1 MFKKISPLLLMLPVL
16 AVPQASA
23 ATKLARSI
31 PLCSWVPC
39 GQMRC
44 GMYIMNARLGML
56 QALASFA
63 VSSSYG
69 WVTCHDDKFTGVGCK
84 KRARLG

>member
-1 MFKKISPLLLMLPVL
+1 MFKKISPLLMMLPVL
-16 AVPQASA
+16 AVPQPSA

-44 GMYIMNARLGML
+44 DMYIMNARLGML
-56 QALASFA
+56 PLHHSQCQVAMVGSHVMMTNLQ
-63 VSSSYG
+63 VSIA
-69 WVTCHDDKFTGVGCK
+69 K
-84 KRARLG
+84 KEPG